1 MRRRFLLIANPAA
14 GLATSTLLEATC
26 ARLRAEG
33 AHAVEVR
40 PPSIEAAREEA
51 QRASCSGAFDAVVAA
66 GGDGTIRQ
74 VAAGLVGTPMPLG
87 IIPAGT
93 ANVLAIE
100 IGLATRPAAIV
111 DALLH
116 GPATR
121 MVCARANGELFLL
134 MAGAGLDAR
143 VLGLISQRLK
153 SRLGKAAFA
162 GPIVDA
168 LTHPVDRLT
177 VTVDGVKHEASW
189 VILANAAHYAGNFV
203 LAPAAAIGAPDLQA
217 IIFKGRTRAT
227 LMGQIMSL
235 AIRPLRTRA
244 ARDGDVVITPCR
256 RAIVTALNP
265 VPTQLDGD
273 VFGTT
278 PLSVEAA
285 TDTLQLILPARPA

>member
-26 ARLRAEG
+26 ERLRAAG
-33 AHAVEVR
+33 AQAHQVR

-51 QRASCSGAFDAVVAA
+51 QRAARANAVDAVIAA

-74 VAAGLVGTPMPLG
+74 VASGLVGTEMPLG

-100 IGLATRPAAIV
+100 IGLATKPAAIV
-111 DALLH
+111 DALLN

-121 MVCARANGELFLL
+121 MACARANGELFLL

-143 VLGLISQRLK
+143 VLGLINQRLK
-153 SRLGKAAFA
+153 NRLGKAAFA
-162 GPIVDA
+162 APIVDA
-168 LTHPVDRLT
+168 LSHPVDQLS
-177 VTVDGVKHEASW
+177 VTVDGMTHEAGW

-203 LAPAAAIGAPDLQA
+203 LAPAAAIEAPELQA
-217 IIFKGRTRAT
+217 IIFKARTRAT
-227 LMGQIMSL
+227 LMSQIMSL
-235 AIRPLRTRA
+235 AFGRLGMRS
-244 ARDGDVVITPCR
+244 AREGDVVITPCH
-256 RAIVTALNP
+256 RATVTAAQP

-278 PLSVEAA
+278 PLEVEAA
-285 TDTLQLILPARPA
+285 TDTLRLILPAPRS